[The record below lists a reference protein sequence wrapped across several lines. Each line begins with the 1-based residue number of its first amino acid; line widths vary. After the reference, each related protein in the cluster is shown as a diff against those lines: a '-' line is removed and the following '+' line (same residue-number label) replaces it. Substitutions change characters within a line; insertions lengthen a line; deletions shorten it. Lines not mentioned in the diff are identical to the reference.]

1 MLLAL
6 ELHDAR
12 MDAREEGLAEGRA
25 VGLEQGREEGLAE
38 GREQGL
44 AEGRAVGIA
53 EGRAEGRAEG
63 ETKKLVLLIERRM
76 HKTGMS
82 CEEVME
88 DLDCTPEER
97 SQYYAY
103 VASKKE

>member
-53 EGRAEGRAEG
+53 EGRAEG